1 MVLLTPVVPSRQARA
16 TAVRAPLAR
25 SPQHAWLAQTSQRD
39 VAPAAD
45 LLDRTDMRRNEARS
59 VPSRT
64 DPPPRPA
71 IAFAV
76 LAANRTGDSMRPPTT
91 ERIFSSGDLPLL
103 SLPGADGLITC
114 QWTHESLGAPGS
126 WQDDGDTTAER
137 RRAQVGFVLV
147 EPAWLVRAAA
157 EQVRSAGVDA
167 IVLHAHPSPPGRSA
181 LALAFAS
188 HLRNVLRRPVAGL
201 DPRLATNVVTAG
213 LRPDLAGLHDLVR
226 VPHLVLVRV
235 PHLVT
240 ITDGTGAVAD
250 TIVWEIMTGG
260 QFDAW
265 LDGAPRPD
273 QRAIEAHLPGLLRLR
288 GLYRSG
294 RLDHRRVGALLEM
307 LDGGQL
313 TTRLIH
319 RFPRVVLPLA
329 AAA

>member
-126 WQDDGDTTAER
+126 WQDDGDTTAE
-137 RRAQVGFVLV
+137 
-147 EPAWLVRAAA
+147 
-157 EQVRSAGVDA
+157 QVRSAGVDA

-213 LRPDLAGLHDLVR
+213 LRPDLAGLHD
-226 VPHLVLVRV
+226 LVRV

>member
-16 TAVRAPLAR
+16 LAVTEPPSRVDTAGSVP
-25 SPQHAWLAQTSQRD
+25 PG
-39 VAPAAD
+39 
-45 LLDRTDMRRNEARS
+45 LLDRMDTRCNEART

-64 DPPPRPA
+64 NPPSRSTV
-71 IAFAV
+71 AFAC
-76 LAANRTGDSMRPPTT
+76 LPASRTGDSMPTPPA

-114 QWTHESLGAPGS
+114 QWTHETVGVPASLEQG
-126 WQDDGDTTAER
+126 GDSIAER

-157 EQVRSAGVDA
+157 ERVRAPGIDA
-167 IVLHAHPSPPGRSA
+167 IVLHAHASPPGRSA

-188 HLRNVLRRPVAGL
+188 HLRNVLRRPIGGVDLVLG
-201 DPRLATNVVTAG
+201 TNVVTSG
-213 LRPDLAGLHDLVR
+213 LRPDLRGFTD
-226 VPHLVLVRV
+226 LVRV

-250 TIVWEIMTGG
+250 TIVWEIMTGD
-260 QFDAW
+260 QFDVW
-265 LDGAPRPD
+265 LEGAPRPD
-273 QRAIEAHLPGLLRLR
+273 QRAIETHLPGLLRLR
-288 GLYRSG
+288 GLLRLG
-294 RLDHRRVGALLEM
+294 RLDHRRAGALVDM
-307 LDGGQL
+307 LGGGPL

>member
-1 MVLLTPVVPSRQARA
+1 MVLLTPVVPSRQACA

-39 VAPAAD
+39 AVSAPN
-45 LLDRTDMRRNEARS
+45 LLDRTDMRCNEARS
-59 VPSRT
+59 VPTRT
-64 DPPPRPA
+64 DPPLRPA
-71 IAFAV
+71 IAFAA
-76 LAANRTGDSMRPPTT
+76 LPANRTGDSMPPPAT

-114 QWTHESLGAPGS
+114 QWTHETLGVPS
-126 WQDDGDTTAER
+126 SMEDGGDAIAER

-157 EQVRSAGVDA
+157 EQVRSPGVDA
-167 IVLHAHPSPPGRSA
+167 IVLHAHASPPGRSA

-188 HLRNVLRRPVAGL
+188 HLRNVLRRPAPGL
-201 DPRLATNVVTAG
+201 DPRLGNNVVTAG
-213 LRPDLAGLHDLVR
+213 LRPDLAGFSD
-226 VPHLVLVRV
+226 LVRV

-288 GLYRSG
+288 GLHRSG
-294 RLDHRRVGALLEM
+294 RLDHRRAGALLDM